1 MPVALS
7 TAPRGA
13 EKREE
18 SARTGSYDPAAS
30 AWTLALGDAMRICA
44 RMLIALLSH
53 EAVPQLD
60 SGVTGTRFASAV
72 SCLYVCATVL
82 LPIGYGERY
91 TVAENQGRLNLS
103 RYQEHG
109 YSQHANRATTRVL
122 KTDKIVRFLWFLR
135 KSVRFNF
142 KN

>member
-72 SCLYVCATVL
+72 SCVVRVCYSATAHRVRRTLYRGRESGAPEPVT
-82 LPIGYGERY
+82 LPE
-91 TVAENQGRLNLS
+91 TWLQSSACKSCHN
-103 RYQEHG
+103 
-109 YSQHANRATTRVL
+109 RVL
-122 KTDKIVRFLWFLR
+122 KTDKITWF
-135 KSVRFNF
+135 S
-142 KN
+142 